1 METFT
6 KEDSRSLSD
15 FQERRQKSS
24 LTLSGCLSSTI
35 TEKATAATM
44 TTTTTTTATTTN
56 SRVIPWQNIFWQFL
70 DPTFP

>member
-6 KEDSRSLSD
+6 KEGFRSLSD

-24 LTLSGCLSSTI
+24 LTLSECLSSTI
-35 TEKATAATM
+35 TEKATAAT
-44 TTTTTTTATTTN
+44 TTTTTMTTTTTN

-70 DPTFP
+70 DPTFQ